1 MKILQG
7 LISLLKGDPVQK
19 ANDAIERVI
28 HTKAELS
35 SRHEFKRVMAN
46 FHTERVLEIDHT
58 KDWWGYAN
66 HRQKQ
71 MDFQE
76 DALMLEERIKEAD
89 ARVQGYKAALGT
101 LMVETNAI
109 PSADA

>member
-1 MKILQG
+1 MKIFQG

-19 ANDAIERVI
+19 ANDAIERAV
-28 HTKAELS
+28 HHKAELAS
-35 SRHEFKRVMAN
+35 THEFKRVMAN

-58 KDWWGYAN
+58 RDWWGYAN

-71 MDFQE
+71 VDFQE

-89 ARVQGYKAALGT
+89 ARVQGYKRALVALGAVADE
-101 LMVETNAI
+101 LTN
-109 PSADA
+109 DR